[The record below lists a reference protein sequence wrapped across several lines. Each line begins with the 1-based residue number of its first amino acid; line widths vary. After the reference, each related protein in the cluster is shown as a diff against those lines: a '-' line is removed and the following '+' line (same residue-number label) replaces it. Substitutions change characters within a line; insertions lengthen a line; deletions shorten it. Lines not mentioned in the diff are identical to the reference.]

1 VALLRAP
8 DLVAAEQ
15 HRDALREEERGE
27 EVALLA
33 GAERLDRRVVG
44 RTFDAAVPRA
54 VVALAVAVLLA
65 VRLVVLL
72 VVRDEV
78 REREAVVGG
87 REVDAVV
94 RLAAV
99 GLIEVRAS
107 REPRGELRQ
116 AVLLAAPEVAHRI
129 AVLPVPLRPERL
141 EVPDLVAALADV
153 PRL

>member
-1 VALLRAP
+1 HVAAAAEPALPAEHGMRLAERDQAANEGEERRARLAVRPVEPRQPVVLAVRVVVALLRAP

-87 REVDAVV
+87 
-94 RLAAV
+94 
-99 GLIEVRAS
+99 
-107 REPRGELRQ
+107 
-116 AVLLAAPEVAHRI
+116 
-129 AVLPVPLRPERL
+129 
-141 EVPDLVAALADV
+141 
-153 PRL
+153 